1 MEFDSFRDGMR
12 FVTYLHVECAH
23 SVARPRSPG
32 KGIIMNARHVL
43 FLILFA
49 APFAL
54 GQNLRVTT
62 TTAPV
67 DVLTIGD
74 VDFINAT
81 TPKWL
86 FTIDVSLINPVPGG
100 LEVEMEIV
108 GAVTLASGEQFDRAL
123 FLQTTPFLVNP
134 SRSFTNLDFRNAGLR
149 ATYVVDQN
157 AKKRFEETALATG
170 TMPPGSYTFV
180 ITVRPSGSSTE
191 VPVTDEARFILSN
204 PSRVDLLLPLDR
216 DDAVN
221 QFPLFQWIFDGTRSR
236 LKVFEKLPGQ
246 VTLEETA
253 SGVPVLETEVAT
265 TGFQYPS
272 SGVRVLEA
280 GKTYVWHVEGLLR
293 TSGGNEQVIPSVLR
307 SFTIAQ
313 GPGSASQPSILDA
326 LERALGP
333 QYKSMFDQLRAEG
346 FTSAGAMRLDGAAL
360 STVEVLRLLNLFQ
373 SNPDALLSVKT
384 E

>member
-1 MEFDSFRDGMR
+1 MLAASFA
-12 FVTYLHVECAH
+12 TA
-23 SVARPRSPG
+23 
-32 KGIIMNARHVL
+32 
-43 FLILFA
+43 
-49 APFAL
+49 
-54 GQNLRVTT
+54 QNLRVNT

-74 VDFINAT
+74 VDFIHAT

-86 FTIDVSLINPVPGG
+86 FTIDISLINPVPGG
-100 LEVEMEIV
+100 LEAEMEIV
-108 GAVTLASGEQFDRAL
+108 GSVSLASGEQFDRAL
-123 FLQTTPFLVNP
+123 YLKTTPFLVNP
-134 SRSFTNLDFRNAGLR
+134 SRTFTNLDFRNAGLR
-149 ATYVVDQN
+149 ATYVVDEA
-157 AKKRFEETALATG
+157 AKQRFEETALATG
-170 TMPPGSYTFV
+170 TMPPGSYAFA
-180 ITVRPSGSSTE
+180 ITVRPTGSSTE
-191 VPVTDEARFILSN
+191 VTDEARFVLSN

-221 QFPLFQWIFDGTRSR
+221 QFPLFQWIFDGTHSR
-236 LKVFEKLPGQ
+236 IKIFEKLPGQ

-253 SGVPVLETEVAT
+253 SGVPVLAAEVST

-307 SFTIAQ
+307 SFTLAQ

-326 LERALGP
+326 IERALGP
-333 QYKSMFDQLRAEG
+333 QHRALFDQLRAEG
-346 FTSAGAMRLDGAAL
+346 FTSAGAVRLDGSAV
-360 STVEVLRLLNLFQ
+360 STVDVLKLLNLLQ
-373 SNPDALLSVKT
+373 SNPDALLSVRT